1 MCYEIRQWRMEDAK
15 KLSLLLNNKKI
26 LDNLRDGLPYPYT
39 EDDAKEYIHSMLS
52 SDLNKVFAFAITFND
67 EVVGSIGVFRCEN
80 IHSNTAE
87 LGYYVGEKHWNCGI
101 ATQAI
106 KKVCQHIF
114 DNTDIIRIFA
124 EPFASNLASCR
135 VLEKAGFHLEGV
147 LHKNAIKNNQVLD
160 MKMYAFIKEE

>member
-1 MCYEIRQWRMEDAK
+1 
-15 KLSLLLNNKKI
+15 
-26 LDNLRDGLPYPYT
+26 
-39 EDDAKEYIHSMLS
+39 MLS